1 MRNIDNM
8 APACY
13 TFHILTNGLFMPT
26 PRNSDEEGEWDEDE
40 GYVDLEEFLKRLDL
54 TEQLKQANEEE

>member
-1 MRNIDNM
+1 
-8 APACY
+8 
-13 TFHILTNGLFMPT
+13 MPT